1 MKSTMIRIAAAACLA
16 VPFCLTPAARA
27 QGPLTPPG
35 APAPMMRTLVQVEPR
50 TPIALAGYT
59 ITQPGS
65 YYLTTN
71 LVSSWYGVVITAS
84 GVTLDLMGFALT
96 GVGDGIGVFLSGET
110 NAPVRGVVVR
120 NGMVRQFA
128 DGIRAENCQNC
139 RFEQL
144 AVVSNSYSGMYLSGA
159 YNGCFDNNTVADCI
173 ISENEDF
180 NVFLI
185 GYYGR
190 SNGNAFSGC
199 GVSGG
204 SYGFYLHGGYA
215 PGQCSDNTF
224 TRCRVTQNTG
234 TGFFLDS
241 REGGRCKGNVIAD
254 CTISGCGGNGVMVY
268 GLGGK
273 ADFNSVVRCSICD
286 NGNYGVEIQAST
298 GQCDGN
304 AVADC
309 MVSGN
314 GNYGIYFNG
323 PVGRCEG
330 NTIARCT
337 LRKNASNGIYLYYA
351 NGSRVEGNHV
361 SSQTGSST
369 YGIRSSSSSGNLFL
383 CNTCVSN
390 TNNFSIAAND
400 TYGPIVTNKG
410 ALPTT
415 SGNAAVSPWANFSR

>member
-1 MKSTMIRIAAAACLA
+1 MKSTMIRIAVAVCLA
-16 VPFCLTPAARA
+16 ALFSLTPVARA
-27 QGPLTPPG
+27 QGPLTPSG
-35 APAPMMRTLVQVEPR
+35 APAPTMKTLAQIEPR

-71 LVSSWYGVVITAS
+71 LISSWHGVVIAAS

-96 GVGDGIGVFLSGET
+96 GERNEYGVFLNGET
-110 NAPVRGVVVR
+110 YAPVRDVVVR
-120 NGMVRQFA
+120 NGIIRQFNE
-128 DGIRAENCQNC
+128 GIRAENCQNC

-144 AVVSNSYSGMYLSGA
+144 VVVSNSYCGIDLYGA
-159 YNGCFDNNTVADCI
+159 NNGCCDNNTVADCI
-173 ISENEDF
+173 IGENGDF

-185 GYYGR
+185 GFYGR
-190 SNGNAFSGC
+190 CNGNAFSGC

-224 TRCRVTQNTG
+224 TRCSVTQNTG

-254 CTISGCGGNGVMVY
+254 CTISDCGGNGILVY
-268 GLGGK
+268 GQSGE
-273 ADFNSVVRCSICD
+273 ADFNSVVRCSICN
-286 NGNYGVEIQAST
+286 NGNYGVEMQAGT

-309 MVSGN
+309 MVSDN
-314 GNYGIYFNG
+314 GNYGIYFDG
-323 PVGRCEG
+323 PLGRCEG

-337 LRKNASNGIYLYYA
+337 LRKNASHGIYLYYA
-351 NGSRVEGNHV
+351 NGGRVEGNHV

-390 TNNFSIAAND
+390 TNNFSISAND